1 MLALIADWRGQG
13 KILRAIA
20 DDLNR
25 LQVRT
30 PRGKQWY
37 ASCVRKQLERM

>member
-1 MLALIADWRGQG
+1 VLKLIADWRGQG
-13 KILRAIA
+13 KTLRAIA

-37 ASCVRKQLERM
+37 ASSVRNQLEN